1 MCTDNGG
8 TLATIQDQQ
17 ENKLIEKLVASNT
30 RYNEA
35 WIGLRY
41 QSESNGYAWIDKT
54 ISKYTNWLFQRP
66 NNQGLCVHIIPGGV
80 WSNTLCY
87 RKLQFVCEKAE
98 VVPVKEDNR
107 TKIII
112 MVTIPLSCVVIML
125 IFISYLCFRS
135 HLEMKVLRAEEKK
148 ISQHFVDVVANNATV
163 AAHDSDIAQ
172 QYEGND
178 VAEQQDSREEYI
190 DRYKERRKRTYSAPN
205 GKEKM
210 YKQVT
215 FV

>member
-1 MCTDNGG
+1 
-8 TLATIQDQQ
+8 
-17 ENKLIEKLVASNT
+17 
-30 RYNEA
+30 
-35 WIGLRY
+35 
-41 QSESNGYAWIDKT
+41 
-54 ISKYTNWLFQRP
+54 
-66 NNQGLCVHIIPGGV
+66 
-80 WSNTLCY
+80 
-87 RKLQFVCEKAE
+87 
-98 VVPVKEDNR
+98 
-107 TKIII
+107 
-112 MVTIPLSCVVIML
+112 
-125 IFISYLCFRS
+125 
-135 HLEMKVLRAEEKK
+135 MKVLRAEEKK

-163 AAHDSDIAQ
+163 AVHDSDIAQ